1 MGHYLAYI
9 GMYSMVLELILDLIT
24 EIGANVEY
32 FLNWDLFSG
41 NHRILRINIARHCL
55 NYTISNAR

>member
-1 MGHYLAYI
+1 
-9 GMYSMVLELILDLIT
+9 MYSMVLELILDLIT